1 MIRIQT
7 KYLFSKCL
15 AVGIILLFIGVA
27 VAPSI
32 NPIVVK
38 ASKAFLTQKEREA
51 LNPKPVLLEL
61 RNFKEDGSVSTQR
74 MIVPYGTACDICSR
88 LNSAL
93 KRNETQDILL
103 KDDYGDWIVRG
114 RNCNIS
120 EDSIGCVNLFIGTSF
135 IGAYLNSYLFENH
148 LPEFK
153 SHDLLGI
160 TFTSYGYVV
169 TGNVYYP
176 DDYLLG
182 IAIFRIYIGFVG
194 WVASINFIP
203 GIFHAYWNVLPGP
216 LKFEQRVH
224 GRASY
229 YLAVGIPFYIG
240 NRC

>member
-1 MIRIQT
+1 
-7 KYLFSKCL
+7 
-15 AVGIILLFIGVA
+15 
-27 VAPSI
+27 
-32 NPIVVK
+32 
-38 ASKAFLTQKEREA
+38 
-51 LNPKPVLLEL
+51 
-61 RNFKEDGSVSTQR
+61 

-103 KDDYGDWIVRG
+103 KDYYGDWIVRD

-135 IGAYLNSYLFENH
+135 IGAYLNLYLFEKH

-160 TFTSYGYVV
+160 TFTSYGDVM
-169 TGNVYYP
+169 TSNGDLP

-203 GIFHAYWNVLPGP
+203 GIFNAYWNVLPGP
-216 LKFEQRVH
+216 LKFEQHVD